1 MSMEKKL
8 MGMLTVGSLSHA
20 PSSSPYSSS
29 FAAAATTAARR
40 TIASRAELREARRNP
55 RTPPRSARRRT
66 DAPGRDRRSRRLRN
80 RARRRRRRG
89 ARTKTRAR
97 EAPSGGDAR
106 QFPPYRSETRW
117 AQPRCEEFP
126 FRRMTRTREPSGR
139 PRRRRRAPSSVI
151 GRRARPRRHA
161 RRPLAS
167 RACGSVRPR
176 GASATI
182 RRKFKD
188 VCVPPRHRDES
199 SCHSLEPGRP
209 NQESTSKRSPR

>member
-1 MSMEKKL
+1 

-20 PSSSPYSSS
+20 
-29 FAAAATTAARR
+29 RR
-40 TIASRAELREARRNP
+40 RR
-55 RTPPRSARRRT
+55 RTPPRSRRRRRPRRGGRSRRGRNCARRDGIRGRHRDRRGDGRT
-66 DAPGRDRRSRRLRN
+66 RRGRDRRSRRLRN

-97 EAPSGGDAR
+97 EARAVGTRDSSRLIAQRPGGHNRGA
-106 QFPPYRSETRW
+106 
-117 AQPRCEEFP
+117 EEFP